1 MTALTH
7 SLSIDIGGT
16 FTDFTLHNVE
26 TGELSVHKVLTDPE
40 DPARALIRGVRE
52 ILADSGTAQ

>member
-1 MTALTH
+1 MTDLTH

-26 TGELSVHKVLTDPE
+26 TGEISVHKVLTDPD
-40 DPARALIRGVRE
+40 DPARL
-52 ILADSGTAQ
+52 